1 MTSIAVLG
9 TGLLGSG
16 FVEAA
21 CGRGWEVTVWNRTPG
36 KAEVLASV
44 GARVAGTPAQAVRG
58 VQRVHLV
65 LRDDA
70 SVEDV
75 LGEALPALDAG
86 TVICDHTT
94 TQPALTAA
102 RAQRL
107 ADQGV
112 AYLHCP
118 VFMGPPAARDSKG
131 SMLVAGPRALFEG
144 IQDEL
149 TQMTGRLAYLGERP
163 DQAAVVKLMGNA
175 LIIGVVGLVA
185 DVLALGRSA
194 GLSPEEA
201 LGVMEFINPG
211 AVAKLRG
218 PKMAGG
224 SFDPSFAL
232 TMARKDMRLMLETA
246 EGIPLAVL
254 PGLAARMDALIQGG
268 HGDQDVGVLA
278 VDAVK

>member
-21 CGRGWEVTVWNRTPG
+21 CGRGWEVTVWNRTPA
-36 KAEVLASV
+36 KAEALASV
-44 GARVAGTPAQAVRG
+44 GARVAATPAQAVRG

-75 LGEALPALDAG
+75 LGEALPAVDAG

-118 VFMGPPAARDSKG
+118 VFMGPPAARDAKG

-144 IQDEL
+144 VQDEL

-163 DQAAVVKLMGNA
+163 DQAAVIKLMGNA
-175 LIIGVVGLVA
+175 LIIGVVGLLA
-185 DVLALGRSA
+185 DALALGRSA

-218 PKMAGG
+218 PRMAAG

-232 TMARKDMRLMLETA
+232 TMARKDVRLMLETA

-254 PGLAARMDALIQGG
+254 PALAARMDALIQGG

-278 VDAVK
+278 VDAVR

>member
-21 CGRGWEVTVWNRTPG
+21 CGRGWEVTVWNRTPA
-36 KAEVLASV
+36 KAEALASV
-44 GARVAGTPAQAVRG
+44 GARVAATPAQAVRG

-75 LGEALPALDAG
+75 LGEALPAVDAG

-118 VFMGPPAARDSKG
+118 VFMGPPAARDAKG

-144 IQDEL
+144 VQDEL

-163 DQAAVVKLMGNA
+163 DQAAVIKLMGNA
-175 LIIGVVGLVA
+175 LIIGVVGLLA
-185 DVLALGRSA
+185 DALALGRSA

-218 PKMAGG
+218 PRMAAG

-232 TMARKDMRLMLETA
+232 TMARKDVRLMLETA
-246 EGIPLAVL
+246 EGLPLAVL

-278 VDAVK
+278 VDAVR